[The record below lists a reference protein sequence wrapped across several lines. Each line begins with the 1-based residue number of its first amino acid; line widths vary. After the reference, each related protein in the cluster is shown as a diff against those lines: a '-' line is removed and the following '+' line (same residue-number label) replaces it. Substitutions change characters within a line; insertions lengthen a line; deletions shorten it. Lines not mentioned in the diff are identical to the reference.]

1 MLKFI
6 YLTKLQNEIM
16 QTNSGC
22 NLVTAQAGSGTTWGL
37 LFKAISYCLEAENRN
52 VSFFKATQDQICE
65 VGGILDTARSIL
77 KGCDYRLSL
86 MSNILTFSNGSKIK
100 FQSCGNGVEPTMG
113 LCRDLM
119 LFDVGCQHDIIQ
131 HHVVRARCSIVAD
144 NVERLQEES
153 SWIRSLGLLNNGIGG
168 WKLSPVVNHIK
179 VFQRDNI
186 HLCPT

>member
-52 VSFFKATQDQICE
+52 VSFFKATQAQICE
-65 VGGILDTARSIL
+65 AGGILDTARSIL
-77 KGCDYRLSL
+77 KGCNYRLSL

-113 LCRDLM
+113 LCRDIM
-119 LFDVGCQHDIIQ
+119 LFDEGCDNRVIQ
-131 HHVVRARCSIVAD
+131 HHVIRAGCSIIVD